1 MKGNFTVS
9 SIAKMMMRNMFFAV
23 LVTLS
28 FCSTACAGAQN
39 GVNMKGDKPMAYD
52 TLMVDLIS
60 ELKGYAVKRNP
71 QFFLLGNG
79 GAPLFHADEYSG
91 NTAENVM
98 RLMDALDGEL
108 VESVYYGWD
117 MNDGD
122 ETPDDERAYVK
133 EVLELPKLYGK
144 PLFALDYVKTKS
156 QAKDAYKKAA
166 LDGFVMSASF
176 ARELD
181 EIPDKANRPAMNEKD
196 IKQLTD
202 VSTYL
207 VLLNPGKFE
216 SREAYVDALA
226 ATPYDLLIIDLYFGD
241 TPLSRDEVERLKRK
255 PDGKRR
261 LVAAYMSIGEAED
274 YRPYFAPAW
283 HKNPP
288 SFIEERNKDWE
299 GNMKV
304 RYWQKEWHDILF
316 GSINAYLDKILAAGF
331 DGSFLD
337 VIDAYEYFQN
347 KNK

>member
-1 MKGNFTVS
+1 MKKNFTAS
-9 SIAKMMMRNMFFAV
+9 SIAKAMMRNIFFTL

-28 FCSTACAGAQN
+28 FFSTACASTPSRATTA
-39 GVNMKGDKPMAYD
+39 GDKPIAYD

-91 NTAENVM
+91 NTAENVV

-117 MNDGD
+117 MNDGE

-144 PLFALDYVKTKS
+144 PLFALDYVKTKA
-156 QAKDAYKKAA
+156 QAKDAYKRAS

-176 ARELD
+176 SRELD
-181 EIPDKANRPAMNEKD
+181 EIPDKSHRPAMNEKD
-196 IKQLTD
+196 IKELKD

-226 ATPYDLLIIDLYFGD
+226 AMPYDLLVIDLYYGD

-255 PDGKRR
+255 PNGKRR

-274 YRPYFAPAW
+274 YRPYFQPAW

-288 SFIEERNKDWE
+288 SFIDEKNKDWE

-304 RYWQKEWHDILF
+304 RYWQKEWHDILL
-316 GSINAYLDKILAAGF
+316 GNGDAYLDMILAAGF